1 NPNPSPISLPRPLLS
16 ASAAMSGDSAPAPPA
31 AAGSS
36 PEIRPP
42 QPEPA
47 ALAPRKARFPRACT
61 SRPAAPKAPA
71 PPPERRKSARREKEE
86 QKQASSRVITPLVP
100 EPAPADLP
108 RWDLRSMW
116 ELASVLNFLHVF
128 RPLLNVAVEF
138 SAEELETAL
147 ITPNSTLDDVHMPL
161 LKAIPP
167 VTRMALGRAT
177 WVTVLCRK
185 LKDWWYW
192 VAEGEIPIVASHG
205 AEIETYKTLDPA
217 TRLLILKA
225 ICDIRVEQEDIRNYI
240 EDSLKHGTHLSA
252 FRKER
257 IGGDAYGV
265 SYWYEDDPIIGHRLY
280 REIRSVEAK
289 KLKAKGVSSRPLV
302 SYRWE
307 TVATNFDEFQE
318 VSDKLFSSK
327 NRTEVSLGKKLKID
341 FLPDIEKIHKRK
353 ERLLKKQQREAL
365 LLDSYLTADG
375 LSSGR
380 SLRDR
385 KPVTYTFDDY
395 DRSINEAIK
404 ITKKRQNS
412 PENVVRRVVPK
423 PEGSTNGKPN
433 GPSLV
438 AHESF
443 DAPSPKS
450 NDYEESDGEQ
460 DEHLD
465 RSNRRRKRPQR
476 YSEDFVEAVS
486 DIDAGFDSDDDIV
499 GEAVYDEEYLRSR
512 KQQKV
517 SSASED
523 DEEYNGEG
531 ENAEDDEEEEE
542 EEYSLST
549 SEDLEDN
556 RRYKKLPTRSRRATK
571 LRSVDELQTGLRR
584 SKRATR
590 LRVNY
595 RQYELSDTE
604 QSDSGKKGKSNES
617 DGHSDATDDMELST
631 ASQDQEDDEGS
642 EEVRTD
648 VKVIQS
654 FPDDVDEQHQQFQ
667 HQEEKEKT
675 DAPAEERNS
684 VERRFLDLN
693 ELAPGSA
700 FDDGPSTDIKT
711 DDMGNV

>member
-1 NPNPSPISLPRPLLS
+1 
-16 ASAAMSGDSAPAPPA
+16 M
-31 AAGSS
+31 
-36 PEIRPP
+36 
-42 QPEPA
+42 
-47 ALAPRKARFPRACT
+47 
-61 SRPAAPKAPA
+61 
-71 PPPERRKSARREKEE
+71 
-86 QKQASSRVITPLVP
+86 
-100 EPAPADLP
+100 
-108 RWDLRSMW
+108 
-116 ELASVLNFLHVF
+116 
-128 RPLLNVAVEF
+128 F
-138 SAEELETAL
+138 SNL
-147 ITPNSTLDDVHMPL
+147 
-161 LKAIPP
+161 
-167 VTRMALGRAT
+167 
-177 WVTVLCRK
+177 
-185 LKDWWYW
+185 
-192 VAEGEIPIVASHG
+192 
-205 AEIETYKTLDPA
+205 
-217 TRLLILKA
+217 
-225 ICDIRVEQEDIRNYI
+225 
-240 EDSLKHGTHLSA
+240 
-252 FRKER
+252 
-257 IGGDAYGV
+257 
-265 SYWYEDDPIIGHRLY
+265 
-280 REIRSVEAK
+280 
-289 KLKAKGVSSRPLV
+289 
-302 SYRWE
+302 SYR
-307 TVATNFDEFQE
+307 
-318 VSDKLFSSK
+318 
-327 NRTEVSLGKKLKID
+327 
-341 FLPDIEKIHKRK
+341 
-353 ERLLKKQQREAL
+353 
-365 LLDSYLTADG
+365 
-375 LSSGR
+375 
-380 SLRDR
+380 
-385 KPVTYTFDDY
+385 TF
-395 DRSINEAIK
+395 
-404 ITKKRQNS
+404 
-412 PENVVRRVVPK
+412 
-423 PEGSTNGKPN
+423 
-433 GPSLV
+433 
-438 AHESF
+438 
-443 DAPSPKS
+443 
-450 NDYEESDGEQ
+450 
-460 DEHLD
+460 
-465 RSNRRRKRPQR
+465 SNRRRKRPQR